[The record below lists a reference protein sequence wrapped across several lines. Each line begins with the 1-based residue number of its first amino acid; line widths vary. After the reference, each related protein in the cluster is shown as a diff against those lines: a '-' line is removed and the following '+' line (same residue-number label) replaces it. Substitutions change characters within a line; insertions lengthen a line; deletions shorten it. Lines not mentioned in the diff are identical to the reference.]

1 MDLVPSEFRRWGLCT
16 ACCEDMACWAPF
28 GALVS
33 AWLNLSRQYSSAHH
47 QNRDTGGQLLKWW
60 WDASLRQVL
69 TVSGCRAAPMT
80 PAQVEMQTEQVQ
92 FEEPALP
99 AEQMSANQAG
109 ALYIVF
115 AVLRALAGTLVLME
129 GRRLCTCMQSWAS
142 CRICGRACVGQC
154 CCPDHMLACCMHMQ
168 LAAIQTS
175 SQAPAA
181 CVWLDI
187 QQPFHACSAGLS
199 GSACHPHSAHL
210 LAAPMYTQTQFVRK
224 QLSSQSSKV
233 RLGSSVPSPACRL
246 PPGTI

>member
-92 FEEPALP
+92 FEEPALS

-109 ALYIVF
+109 ALYIVLLCCVRLP
-115 AVLRALAGTLVLME
+115 APWCSWRAGALHLHAIVGVLQDL
-129 GRRLCTCMQSWAS
+129 W
-142 CRICGRACVGQC
+142 
-154 CCPDHMLACCMHMQ
+154 
-168 LAAIQTS
+168 
-175 SQAPAA
+175 
-181 CVWLDI
+181 
-187 QQPFHACSAGLS
+187 AGL
-199 GSACHPHSAHL
+199 CWTML
-210 LAAPMYTQTQFVRK
+210 LP
-224 QLSSQSSKV
+224 
-233 RLGSSVPSPACRL
+233 
-246 PPGTI
+246 